1 MNSGVLPI
9 TGLGMP
15 FLSYGGSSLASL
27 FWALGI
33 LESFS
38 LRKKGIFLGTEER
51 FREGILG
58 A

>member
-15 FLSYGGSSLASL
+15 FLSYGGSSSVSL
-27 FWALGI
+27 FWALGL

-38 LRKKGIFLGTEER
+38 LRKKGIFLGSEGR
-51 FREGILG
+51 FSEGILG